1 MRIFITGV
9 AGFLGSHLADRMLEL
24 GHTVVGN
31 DTLIGGYRDNVDPR
45 VEFHEIDC
53 CERDRLAEIMK
64 GSDIV
69 VHTAATAHE
78 GLSVFSPDF
87 ITRNIFQAS
96 VATISAAISNNVKR
110 FVYCTSMAR
119 YGAQQTP
126 FTEDMKPAPVDPYG
140 IAKVGGEDVLKALG
154 ETHGM
159 EWNIAVPHNI
169 VGPRQRYDD
178 PFRNVMSIMI
188 NRNLQGK
195 PAIIYG
201 DGLQTRCFSYVADCI
216 FCLERLALDPT
227 IFSETVNIGPDEGTI
242 TVKELAR
249 LVAEECGITE
259 PAIHMPDRPRE
270 VKHAMCSADKARHL
284 LNYETTVNVKEA
296 IKETADWIRSRG
308 AKPFDY
314 SFPLEIINE
323 KTPKTWKDKLM

>member
-1 MRIFITGV
+1 MKIFITGI
-9 AGFLGSHLADRMLEL
+9 AGFLGSHLADRMLAL
-24 GHTVVGN
+24 GHDVAGN

-45 VEFHEIDC
+45 VNFFVMDC
-53 CERDRLAEIMK
+53 CDYEGMRQIME

-69 VHTAATAHE
+69 IHAAATAHE

-96 VATISAAISNNVKR
+96 VATISAAIACKVKR

-119 YGAQQTP
+119 YGDQGIP
-126 FTEDMKPAPVDPYG
+126 FVETMKPKPVDPYG
-140 IAKVGGEDVLKALG
+140 IAKAAGEEVLKVLAD
-154 ETHGM
+154 THGM

-201 DGLQTRCFSYVADCI
+201 DGLQTRCFSYVDDCI
-216 FCLERLALDPT
+216 YCIEKLALDSK
-227 IFSETVNIGPDEGTI
+227 INHEIVNIGPDEGTI
-242 TVKELAR
+242 TIKELAS
-249 LVAEECGITE
+249 LVANECGFNE
-259 PAIHMPDRPRE
+259 PPLHLPDRPRE
-270 VKHAMCSADKARHL
+270 VKHAMCSADKARAL
-284 LNYETTVNVKEA
+284 LGYETTVDVRTAVKH
-296 IKETADWIRSRG
+296 TADYIRERG
-308 AKPFDY
+308 PKPFDY
-314 SFPLEIINE
+314 SFPLEIIND
-323 KTPKTWKDKLM
+323 KMPRTWKDRLM